1 MHIYCLARL
10 PCVKIK
16 GIAIAIAELVRS
28 SGYPYKAWTI
38 GVTNN
43 PHRRRNEHWAIGRRV
58 WWWHHWA
65 ADDEQIARAV
75 ERHFRQM
82 GMKADL
88 GAYGRAGYVYVY

>member
-1 MHIYCLARL
+1 M
-10 PCVKIK
+10 KMK
-16 GIAIAIAELVRS
+16 GIAIAIAELVRH

-38 GVTNN
+38 GVTND
-43 PHRRRNEHWAIGRRV
+43 PARRRDEHRAIGRRV

-65 ADDEQIARAV
+65 ADDEQIARVV
-75 ERHFRQM
+75 ERHFRQK